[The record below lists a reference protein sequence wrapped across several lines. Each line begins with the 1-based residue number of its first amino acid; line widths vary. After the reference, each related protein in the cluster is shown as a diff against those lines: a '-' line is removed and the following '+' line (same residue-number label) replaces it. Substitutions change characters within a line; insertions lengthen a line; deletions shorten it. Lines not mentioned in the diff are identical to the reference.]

1 MLWDKDLAPAEW
13 IGRFTWAG
21 HSITATMEV
30 LCDTCGIGTD
40 AFAAMDAPPDALD
53 MIGTNYLYYREAEG
67 SAMVGAMLKYFS
79 HLAVHAGEMLET
91 AKWLIRESERSEGMS
106 ADSIRLALM
115 QEVAVFNEW
124 TIDHEGREKA
134 ARYAIKMI
142 KSDTYDIDFLRIAR
156 QTDKKI
162 MDWWYGE

>member
-1 MLWDKDLAPAEW
+1 
-13 IGRFTWAG
+13 
-21 HSITATMEV
+21 
-30 LCDTCGIGTD
+30 
-40 AFAAMDAPPDALD
+40 
-53 MIGTNYLYYREAEG
+53 
-67 SAMVGAMLKYFS
+67 
-79 HLAVHAGEMLET
+79 
-91 AKWLIRESERSEGMS
+91 MS

-142 KSDTYDIDFLRIAR
+142 KSGTYDIDFLRIAR
-156 QTDKKI
+156 QTDKRI